1 MAGID
6 TSSYPSNTKPADP
19 FATVNQLLGVR
30 QNALKNQLL
39 QQGYDSNM
47 ALGDAYKS
55 ALDPTTGVLDAS
67 KLPGAVANS
76 GASYRLPE
84 ALQAA
89 QEYQTRA
96 AQLGTAQSNQSDASL
111 GNYRN
116 RQSTIDNAV
125 YPLLN
130 DPNLSYAKVVGAA
143 HNVFASNS
151 GTMQPGDLT
160 GLLGM
165 MPRGPD
171 GGAPTADQVRT
182 VLQQFHTRALTPAE
196 QTTTQT
202 AKPTAVSTGDS
213 TTFVDANP
221 ITNPGITGTSIATNP
236 APGLTDGP
244 TVNGQPTRITNRQAQ
259 DLASGRATMDRN
271 TGAITY
277 PGGTPVYASG
287 GPPGSGAQPPIPSIR
302 PLPQG
307 GGAAPAQAGAVSQAG
322 AIPVGAPLGSEA
334 DATQNVTQANAFQSV
349 ANGSANR
356 KAMLGNLETD
366 LQNFTSGP
374 GANWTNVAK
383 AWANRNFLP
392 SGLNFQP
399 QSIASQE
406 AFTKQAT
413 QLAQQQFA
421 SLGGTGSDQQ
431 LGSATHSNPN
441 VDLSKLG
448 NSQIIQLLKGNE
460 DALTARNQAWQAY
473 KQQNGPAA
481 YGQFSAKFNQ
491 VFDPRVFQSQY
502 MDPAGFKSMMR
513 SMAPAEQA
521 AFKAKLAT
529 ARQSGW
535 VSGPGSMYGQQQ

>member
-1 MAGID
+1 MPVD
-6 TSSYPSNTKPADP
+6 TSSYPTASTKPADP
-19 FATVNQLLGVR
+19 FAMVNQLLGV
-30 QNALKNQLL
+30 QQGALKNQLL
-39 QQGYDSNM
+39 QQGYDSNL
-47 ALGDAYKS
+47 ALGNAYKS

-76 GASYRLPE
+76 GAAYRLPE

-89 QEYQTRA
+89 QDYQTRA
-96 AQLGTAQSNQSDASL
+96 AQLGTAQSAQSDASL

-116 RQSTIDNAV
+116 RQATIDNAV

-130 DPNLSYAKVVGAA
+130 DPDLSYAKVIGAA
-143 HNVFASNS
+143 HNVFASN
-151 GTMQPGDLT
+151 GTTMQPGDLS
-160 GLLGM
+160 GLFGM
-165 MPRGPD
+165 IPRAPNGGP
-171 GGAPTADQVRT
+171 PTPEQLRIA
-182 VLQQFHTRALTPAE
+182 LQQYHTRALSPAE

-202 AKPTAVSTGDS
+202 AKPTGVSTGDG
-213 TTFVDANP
+213 TTFVDTNP
-221 ITNPGITGTSIATNP
+221 ITNPGITGTTVAANP

-244 TVNGQPTRITNRQAQ
+244 NVKGQPTKITNRQAQ
-259 DLASGRATMDRN
+259 DLANGRATMDRN

-277 PGGTPVYASG
+277 PGGTPAYAG
-287 GPPGSGAQPPIPSIR
+287 GGAPGSGSQPPIPSIR

-307 GGAAPAQAGAVSQAG
+307 GGTASSVQAG
-322 AIPVGAPLGSEA
+322 AIPVGAPIGSDA
-334 DATQNVTQANAFQSV
+334 DAAQNVTQANAFQSV

-374 GANWTNVAK
+374 GADWTNVAK
-383 AWANRNFLP
+383 AWANRNVLP

-413 QLAQQQFA
+413 NLAQDQFA
-421 SLGGTGSDQQ
+421 SLGGTGTDAQ
-431 LGSATHSNPN
+431 LGSSAKANPN

-448 NSQIIQLLKGNE
+448 NTQIIQLLKGNE

-473 KQQNGPAA
+473 KQSNGPGS
-481 YGQFSAKFNQ
+481 YGQFSSKFNQ

-502 MDPAGFKSMMR
+502 QDPAGFKSMMR
-513 SMAPAEQA
+513 SMSAQEQS

-529 ARQSGW
+529 AQRSGW
-535 VSGPGSMYGQQQ
+535 VSGPGSMFNGQQQ